1 MSTATLEGA
10 PATTPPEPETTPLSA
25 VPEISTPDTPE
36 SYPDNELSGDIPGDY
51 AEKAAEFEPKNLA
64 EAREALRGFS
74 RIILGIRNGY
84 NKVIEGAKETLL
96 DNPRLGLIEDRKGQL
111 KRAIDARQRK
121 INRRKKRA
129 DRISSP
135 IIKEY
140 RLRGVEKLES
150 EVKDRKTRLG
160 ELNADAN
167 SITAHRAES
176 AANRESALLEAATER
191 VQRRQDKLAKRH
203 FNRELRR
210 QGYNFFERRILNDT
224 MKQKQQ
230 RQIGGLALELSR
242 LNGREAGAQREHQ
255 VVESKYNRLTDQL
268 SQLHAEYERN
278 PREQEAIELE
288 LESLA
293 AQAEELRDKL
303 DAYDS
308 DETTKGGGYDNA
320 IVPSDL
326 LKGVEAKQQEL
337 QLELRQKQLRYK
349 KLASDIDVAERQ
361 LPRAKAE
368 HDSSR
373 DRLNRQLADLKARR
387 AIIDGEIKSITRQ
400 IIEQQ

>member
-1 MSTATLEGA
+1 
-10 PATTPPEPETTPLSA
+10 
-25 VPEISTPDTPE
+25 
-36 SYPDNELSGDIPGDY
+36 
-51 AEKAAEFEPKNLA
+51 
-64 EAREALRGFS
+64 
-74 RIILGIRNGY
+74 
-84 NKVIEGAKETLL
+84 
-96 DNPRLGLIEDRKGQL
+96 
-111 KRAIDARQRK
+111 
-121 INRRKKRA
+121 
-129 DRISSP
+129 
-135 IIKEY
+135 
-140 RLRGVEKLES
+140 
-150 EVKDRKTRLG
+150 
-160 ELNADAN
+160 
-167 SITAHRAES
+167 
-176 AANRESALLEAATER
+176 
-191 VQRRQDKLAKRH
+191 
-203 FNRELRR
+203 
-210 QGYNFFERRILNDT
+210 

-373 DRLNRQLADLKARR
+373 DRLNRQLADLRARR
-387 AIIDGEIKSITRQ
+387 AIIDGEIKNITRQ

>member
-1 MSTATLEGA
+1 MSTPTLEGA
-10 PATTPPEPETTPLSA
+10 PATTPPEPEKTPLSA
-25 VPEISTPDTPE
+25 VPEISTPDIPE
-36 SYPDNELSGDIPGDY
+36 SYLGDEPSVGIPERY
-51 AEKAAEFEPKNLA
+51 AQDAAEFEPKNLA

-74 RIILGIRNGY
+74 RRMFGIRNGY
-84 NKVIEGAKETLL
+84 NKVIEGVKETLL

-111 KRAIDARQRK
+111 KCAIDARQRK
-121 INRRKKRA
+121 INRREKRA
-129 DRISSP
+129 DMISSP

-140 RLRGVEKLES
+140 RRRGVEKLKT
-150 EVKDRKTRLG
+150 EVKERKTRLG

-176 AANRESALLEAATER
+176 ASNRESALLEAATER

-255 VVESKYNRLTDQL
+255 VVENKYNRLTDQL

-293 AQAEELRDKL
+293 AQAEELREKL

-308 DETTKGGGYDNA
+308 GERTKGGYNDA

-373 DRLNRQLADLKARR
+373 DRLNRQLADLRARR
-387 AIIDGEIKSITRQ
+387 AIIDGEIKNITQQ